1 MRAGLGGSSLQRAMT
16 TTGSAR
22 WKRPASITALALGV
36 AMAIVSAGCTGSAD
50 KAGGSSGRIV
60 LRLSVAYRPDPDA
73 TKVRYFAAQ
82 VAKLSAGAMKIDV
95 AFDANPGRNTVP
107 DVEARVAKSVRDGRY
122 DLGWIGA
129 RAWDE
134 LGVTSFQA
142 LQAPFLIT
150 NYALL
155 DKVVTS
161 SLADEMLGGL
171 QEYGV
176 MGLALVP
183 SFMRHPVGLT
193 DPLVSVSDYSVARIR
208 TIASRA
214 TDALMRSLGAT
225 PIHIA
230 NAKVNDAIAAGE
242 IDGQEAYLYG
252 LPRSDITVTA
262 NVVFFGKAITLFVGE
277 RAFERLDDEQ
287 QAILLDAARRTL
299 GHAAAHPVAHAL
311 AFENVLLRQ
320 WCAARVRGR
329 AVLATPAELAGLR
342 RAAQPVYAEL
352 ESDPRTKAF
361 IAEIRALKASLP
373 PEPPITVPASC
384 LEFRRQPT
392 PVGRP
397 RSPSVLNGTYR
408 WVLTRKAAQAFGDPA
423 NAPENDHYPAVNEAV
438 LRDGTW
444 SLPKG
449 QETGTYRIVGNRIT
463 FHQGRYANTFTFKRD
478 RDGTLHLRPV
488 PPMDRGDQW
497 VWAGASWRRIGPP
510 RET

>member
-1 MRAGLGGSSLQRAMT
+1 MS
-16 TTGSAR
+16 TTGLAR
-22 WKRPASITALALGV
+22 WKRPASITAVALGV
-36 AMAIVSAGCTGSAD
+36 AVAVVSAGCTGSAD

-95 AFDANPGRNTVP
+95 AFDANPGGNTVP

-122 DLGWIGA
+122 ELGWIGA

-161 SLADEMLGGL
+161 SLADEMLAGL
-171 QEYGV
+171 QAYGV
-176 MGLALVP
+176 IGLALVP
-183 SFMRHPVGLT
+183 SFMRHPVGVT
-193 DPLVSVSDYSVARIR
+193 RRLVAPSDFVGARIR
-208 TIASRA
+208 SVPSRA
-214 TDALMRSLGAT
+214 TDALLHSLGAT
-225 PIHIA
+225 PVHIA
-230 NAKVNDAIAAGE
+230 NAKVKDATAAGE
-242 IDGQEAYLYG
+242 IDGHEAYLFS
-252 LPRSDITVTA
+252 LPLSDITVTA
-262 NVVFFGKAITLFVGE
+262 NVVLFGKAITLFVGE
-277 RAFERLDDEQ
+277 RPFERLTDEQ

-299 GHAAAHPVAHAL
+299 DHAATHPVAHAL
-311 AFENVLLRQ
+311 AFESVLLRQ
-320 WCAARVRGR
+320 WCAERVRGR
-329 AVLATPAELAGLR
+329 AVLATPAELAALR
-342 RAAQPVYAEL
+342 RAARPVYREL

-397 RSPSVLNGTYR
+397 RSPSILNGTYR

-423 NAPENDHYPAVNEAV
+423 TAPENDHYPSVNEAV
-438 LRDGTW
+438 LRDGSW
-444 SLPKG
+444 SIPKG
-449 QETGTYRIVGNRIT
+449 QETGTYRIVGNRVT
-463 FHQGRYANTFTFKRD
+463 FHQGRYANTFTFRRD
-478 RDGTLHLRPV
+478 KDGTLHLTPV

-497 VWAGASWRRIGPP
+497 VWAGAPWRRVGPP
-510 RET
+510 LRVEP